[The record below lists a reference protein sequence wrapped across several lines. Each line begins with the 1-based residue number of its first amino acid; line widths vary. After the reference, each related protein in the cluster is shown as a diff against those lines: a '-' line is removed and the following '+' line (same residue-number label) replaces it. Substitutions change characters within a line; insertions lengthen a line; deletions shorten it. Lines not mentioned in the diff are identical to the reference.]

1 MLSFPTN
8 TNQYFSQKHDNYRI
22 LSYSLSTISFSHGW
36 GLGEAL
42 MPLGGASAAPANL
55 GLAPIKLNIIKSNYY
70 SYKHNAGALPRA
82 NLK

>member
-36 GLGEAL
+36 GLWKAL
-42 MPLGGASAAPANL
+42 MPLGGASATPATACASPN
-55 GLAPIKLNIIKSNYY
+55 
-70 SYKHNAGALPRA
+70 
-82 NLK
+82 